1 MLFYVINAAIVLV
14 SAQYQ
19 EACTDFDDLRRNAN
33 PEFLDNCVTDSNCTQ
48 LSCQCDSNLANFFN
62 SVKFIPVQCA
72 IPSGIHIEL
81 TDPEDGVTVLV
92 AETYSSPETVTS
104 SNTFGN
110 VALNIHVANPST
122 SVVEFSVSLIISS
135 ALVIS

>member
-1 MLFYVINAAIVLV
+1 M
-14 SAQYQ
+14 SAKDQ
-19 EACTDFDDLRRNAN
+19 EACKDFDDLRRNAN

-81 TDPEDGVTVLV
+81 TDVADGVTVLV
-92 AETYSSPETVTS
+92 AETFSSPGTITG
-104 SNTFGN
+104 SNFVGN
-110 VALNIHVANPST
+110 VTLNIHVAVPST
-122 SVVEFSVSLIISS
+122 SVVEFSVSSIISS